1 MKDFVIPDRDF
12 GTPAIKSKQMVTLT
26 IDGFAVTVPA
36 GTSIMRAAAEAGIQ
50 VPKLCATDSVDAFGS
65 CRLCLVEI
73 DGRNGTPSSCTTP
86 VAPGLN
92 VHTQTARL
100 KQLRRGVSDEQVV
113 QYMTDRYGDFVRYRP
128 PFKSSTVLLWA
139 GPAVLLLA
147 GLTTLFLVLRRRSR
161 LAADQFDP
169 DNSAWPEPAAL
180 GDRDERA
187 R

>member
-1 MKDFVIPDRDF
+1 MHR
-12 GTPAIKSKQMVTLT
+12 
-26 IDGFAVTVPA
+26 AVLGLLLMASMAMNTA
-36 GTSIMRAAAEAGIQ
+36 RAAEA
-50 VPKLCATDSVDAFGS
+50 VPAAADPALEARVMRVAAEL
-65 CRLCLVEI
+65 RCLVCQNQTI
-73 DGRNGTPSSCTTP
+73 ADSHS
-86 VAPGLN
+86 GLAEDLRRE
-92 VHTQTARL
+92 VRE
-100 KQLRRGVSDEQVV
+100 QLRRGVSDEQVV

-169 DNSAWPEPAAL
+169 DDSAWPEPAAL

>member
-1 MKDFVIPDRDF
+1 MHRAVF
-12 GTPAIKSKQMVTLT
+12 GLLLMASMAMNTA
-26 IDGFAVTVPA
+26 
-36 GTSIMRAAAEAGIQ
+36 RAAEA
-50 VPKLCATDSVDAFGS
+50 VPAAADPALEARVMRVAAEL
-65 CRLCLVEI
+65 RCLVCQNQTI
-73 DGRNGTPSSCTTP
+73 ADSHS
-86 VAPGLN
+86 GLAEDLRRE
-92 VHTQTARL
+92 VRE
-100 KQLRRGVSDEQVV
+100 QLRRGVSDEQVV

-169 DNSAWPEPAAL
+169 DDSAWPEPAAL